1 MGSKFGAEQQTPTDS
16 RSSKCSARR
25 PLRARSTSPDRAS
38 LRSAGTKPE
47 STAPFRRRPCASRA
61 SSRPTGLDR
70 APFAPGRPEKGIL
83 APRRPPTTPGL
94 ANAPDSAPLAAST
107 ATVLEA
113 SACPSYKF
121 RPAQKS
127 GPFRVVP
134 DSVCDPHTILLH
146 GVLSAFAVAPC
157 DSLRSPRLVIN
168 GTSFGATSQASGWD
182 TQNTR
187 VSAPDGVNRRDSAR
201 SA

>member
-38 LRSAGTKPE
+38 LRSARTKPE
-47 STAPFRRRPCASRA
+47 ATAPFRRRPCASRA

-83 APRRPPTTPGL
+83 APRRPRTNPGL
-94 ANAPDSAPLAAST
+94 ANARESAPLAAST

-146 GVLSAFAVAPC
+146 GVLSNFRSRAMRQLEIIAPRHQLDVLRRNQPSQWLGHPKYQGFC
-157 DSLRSPRLVIN
+157 AERSL
-168 GTSFGATSQASGWD
+168 
-182 TQNTR
+182 
-187 VSAPDGVNRRDSAR
+187 
-201 SA
+201 